1 MSPDFAR
8 QLPKKFGS
16 TVRELR
22 VAAGLTQMN
31 LAEAADLTHNYVG
44 EIERGEKLVSLETV
58 VRLARAFG
66 LSGAELLKR
75 SGL

>member
-1 MSPDFAR
+1 MPSDLR

-22 VAAGLTQMN
+22 TAAGLTQMR
-31 LAEAADLTHNYVG
+31 LAEKADLALNYVG
-44 EIERGEKLVSLETV
+44 EIERGEKLVSVETV
-58 VRLARAFG
+58 VRLARALG
-66 LSGAELLKR
+66 LTGAELLKR